1 MVFNADKFQVLLI
14 DQRKQHHTNGA
25 VQIVEQSIKIVPS
38 VELFS
43 IEIDDN
49 LTVNLHINKICN
61 SAVNQLNAMTFNVK
75 ETLIKSDFMSNFS
88 YCPLVW
94 IFLPTKSLRAELE
107 ICKND
112 LWDLFLFENYE
123 YTYGQLL
130 NKRSR

>member
-14 DQRKQHHTNGA
+14 DKIKQYHTNGA

-75 ETLIKSDFMSNFS
+75 ETLIKSYFMSTFN

-94 IFLPTKSLRAELE
+94 MFLPTKSLSRVGNL
-107 ICKND
+107 
-112 LWDLFLFENYE
+112 
-123 YTYGQLL
+123 Q
-130 NKRSR
+130 KRPLIFVFV

>member
-1 MVFNADKFQVLLI
+1 MMANTDKFQVLLI
-14 DQRKQHHTNGA
+14 DKIKQYHTNGA

-75 ETLIKSDFMSNFS
+75 ETLIKSYFMSNFN

-94 IFLPTKSLRAELE
+94 MFLPTKSLSRVGNLQKRPL
-107 ICKND
+107 IFVFVWK
-112 LWDLFLFENYE
+112 LWV
-123 YTYGQLL
+123 
-130 NKRSR
+130 